1 MFVDSTYLQLDDATS
16 NDEDPIN
23 EVNIVDIR
31 GLITMDED
39 SCFEN
44 VNVPKGSSTPI
55 DRTLAHLHGT
65 MFEITIECTA
75 SASVELCDH
84 ATSLL

>member
-1 MFVDSTYLQLDDATS
+1 
-16 NDEDPIN
+16 
-23 EVNIVDIR
+23 
-31 GLITMDED
+31 MDED